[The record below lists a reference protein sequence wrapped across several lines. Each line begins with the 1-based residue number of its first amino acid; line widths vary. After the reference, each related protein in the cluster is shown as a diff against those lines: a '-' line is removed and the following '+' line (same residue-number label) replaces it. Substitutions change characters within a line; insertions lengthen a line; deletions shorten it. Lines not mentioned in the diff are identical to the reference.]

1 MSAEP
6 TIRMTAGGAPVD
18 TDWIPDTFATV
29 LGGLVPLF
37 MMRLA
42 RPSEMA
48 RAIEAAADLADVL
61 GGSGDRLTAPGNFK
75 SPSDHVLRGDA
86 LNAAAM
92 TLALGAYQP
101 GGVTWCGMHWDANPA
116 QDDTAA
122 RVTTVP
128 TGDLL

>member
-1 MSAEP
+1 MAD
-6 TIRMTAGGAPVD
+6 TAAPVD
-18 TDWIPDTFATV
+18 TDWIPDSLAAV
-29 LGGLVPLF
+29 LGGLVPLYI
-37 MMRLA
+37 MRLA

-48 RAIEAAADLADVL
+48 RAIESAADLADVL
-61 GGSGDRLTAPGNFK
+61 GPSGDRLTAPGNFK
-75 SPSDHVLRGDA
+75 SRSDHVLRGDV

-101 GGVTWCGMHWDANPA
+101 GGVTWCGMHWCATPA

>member
-1 MSAEP
+1 MADTAAPAE
-6 TIRMTAGGAPVD
+6 I
-18 TDWIPDTFATV
+18 DWIPDTFATV
-29 LGGLVPLF
+29 LSGLVPLY

-75 SPSDHVLRGDA
+75 SRSDHVLRGDA

-116 QDDTAA
+116 QDDTSP
-122 RVTTVP
+122 RVSTVP
-128 TGDLL
+128 TGGLL